1 MREFRILFPPEAFFH
16 FFFFFFSFRS
26 CLDLVLWYFFKLH
39 NTYNTNIERAVFCIQ
54 YLLSTLTWQVVQY
67 SSCAMESLFKSI
79 MHLLSLWPPAPPPS
93 SCTCRLYYFKKCAK
107 PPNSKKNLSI
117 MGVGATE
124 RFTKKITA
132 SFSMWLLSLSNHDFT
147 FELTLIQLSFNLEDH
162 IINDWRFIWKS
173 NGKSSRKILAGRNKA
188 PQLQPVP
195 ILLHNSCY
203 SQDTHAE
210 TFGRKAFQVQSM

>member
-1 MREFRILFPPEAFFH
+1 
-16 FFFFFFSFRS
+16 
-26 CLDLVLWYFFKLH
+26 
-39 NTYNTNIERAVFCIQ
+39 
-54 YLLSTLTWQVVQY
+54 
-67 SSCAMESLFKSI
+67 
-79 MHLLSLWPPAPPPS
+79 MHLLSLWPPVPPPS

-210 TFGRKAFQVQSM
+210 TFGRKAFRVQSMQLLLHTSWSPQDTLANSFGWEAFQLCTMRLLLHTSW

>member
-1 MREFRILFPPEAFFH
+1 MIQGPGRRQAWGNLGFFFRQKHFFH

-124 RFTKKITA
+124 RFTKKNYCILFNVIT
-132 SFSMWLLSLSNHDFT
+132 FT
-147 FELTLIQLSFNLEDH
+147 FQSRFYIWAHFNSV
-162 IINDWRFIWKS
+162 I
-173 NGKSSRKILAGRNKA
+173 
-188 PQLQPVP
+188 LQPWRSHHQRLAFYLEVKWQKFKKN
-195 ILLHNSCY
+195 LGR
-203 SQDTHAE
+203 SQ
-210 TFGRKAFQVQSM
+210 